1 MLRRL
6 LLLSGGI
13 VAAGVIVASMSAAG
27 AAAAGSANAGP
38 PVSGPVPSLT
48 PAATQRLWSELVQRR
63 RVHAL
68 RAADCRPL
76 RAVFYAATD
85 WLRLA
90 TKLAATPSSCAQYYI
105 SVPPLAADKTQLRSD
120 QAWRIR
126 ALGPT
131 FHALAEINVT
141 GWTSWVAT
149 TGNSWH
155 AAGLEARRRM
165 AAAGYD
171 VAAGDTWALNEL
183 SSAVR
188 QGVGVARANMRAF
201 LMGLHDGDGV
211 LPSARGAVFVAGIGQ
226 ATGDLSV
233 YQARLQDWY
242 EDADFW
248 TDLSRYASDFSQELY
263 GDVRTYAVAGA
274 TPETRRDSLNEY
286 LQHMTSLAG
295 VAPAAGD
302 AARAFL
308 AGDLQPARKR
318 GLAVRRSIRLDE
330 RHRRADAGLRLGA
343 DVRDALGGQQPLRLR
358 VVAAE
363 SRRRALR

>member
-6 LLLSGGI
+6 LVLSCGV
-13 VAAGVIVASMSAAG
+13 VAAGVIVASVSAAG
-27 AAAAGSANAGP
+27 SPA
-38 PVSGPVPSLT
+38 VSGPVPSLT

-63 RVHAL
+63 PVHAL
-68 RAADCRPL
+68 RAAECRPL

-90 TKLAATPSSCAQYYI
+90 TKLAATPSSCAQYFI

-126 ALGPT
+126 ALGPG

-141 GWTSWVAT
+141 GWTAWVAT
-149 TGNSWH
+149 AGNSWY
-155 AAGLEARRRM
+155 AAGVEARRRM

-188 QGVGVARANMRAF
+188 QGVGVARPNMRAF
-201 LMGLHDGDGV
+201 LNGLYDGDGV
-211 LPSARGAVFVAGIGQ
+211 LPTARGAVFVAGIGQ
-226 ATGDLSV
+226 STSDLSV

-248 TDLSRYASDFSQELY
+248 SDLSRYTSDFSQEVY

-274 TPETRRDSLNEY
+274 APETRRDSLNEY
-286 LQHMTSLAG
+286 VQHFASLAG

-302 AARAFL
+302 AARGFL
-308 AGDLQPARKR
+308 APLTARSRTRR
-318 GLAVRRSIRLDE
+318 GSTTPRS
-330 RHRRADAGLRLGA
+330 AGRTS
-343 DVRDALGGQQPLRLR
+343 Q
-358 VVAAE
+358 
-363 SRRRALR
+363 SS